1 MTLKEMFQ
9 SCPQPRINV
18 EILVVGGNRKY
29 INVRTIAEQNE
40 YSAYQVMS
48 WTYNTVKNEYQVYV
62 KEI

>member
-9 SCPQPRINV
+9 GCQQLRMKV

-40 YSAYQVMS
+40 YDTYQVMS
-48 WTYNTVKNEYQVYV
+48 WMYDIGKNQYQVYV